1 MTVKASNKVTTP
13 TPIIIAGKSVI
24 PRNSKQCPT
33 INVKNNPVKSIP
45 QIKKVISQ
53 ASFKAVNT
61 SFFHA
66 TCLSLIHF

>member
-45 QIKKVISQ
+45 QIKK
-53 ASFKAVNT
+53 
-61 SFFHA
+61 
-66 TCLSLIHF
+66 